1 MMIVWPEVM
10 YDAAEFRALDEFLT
24 LPPLP
29 QDSLKIDLTKNCHV
43 PTIPKN
49 RFRVISSTLH
59 TCSENTTK
67 YFCETRAQVTFRVW
81 TNFRRKENV
90 IFLENHIVRNSTL

>member
-59 TCSENTTK
+59 TVVEIPQNISAKLEHRLHLEK
-67 YFCETRAQVTFRVW
+67 FR
-81 TNFRRKENV
+81 
-90 IFLENHIVRNSTL
+90 